1 MNRRSFVGY
10 ILALAGLNACAGRP
24 TPHPLPVPAL
34 PREQVAASL
43 YLIGDAGAPDP
54 GGEPVFHALSR
65 DLYSSV
71 GRQRVVVFLGDNVYP
86 RGLPAPEQP
95 DRKEAERR
103 LAAQVDVVTRS
114 GATAY
119 FVLGNHDW
127 ARHGKE
133 GWDAARRQG
142 AFIDSAG
149 GGKAWARPSG
159 GCPGPSVVDVGRRL
173 RLVLVD
179 TQWWL
184 HGGPRPMHPNSNC
197 PTDAET
203 EIVDSLRAAVSGA
216 AGRLVVVAGHHP
228 LTTGGVHGGYFG
240 WRDHVFPLRVVFPWL
255 WVPLPLIG
263 SLYPAARQNAISSQ
277 DLGSRPYQRLIAAFR
292 EAFAD
297 QPPALYAAGH
307 EHNLQVIAGG
317 VAPLEV
323 VSGGGF
329 YGHSGRAVSV
339 PGSLFARKASGYA
352 RVDIP
357 ETGRARLAVVEVD
370 RVGRGTEVFSTWM
383 QRAAYDSP
391 ESDTARVTGDAE
403 HDQAPGSVRHRTN

>member
-1 MNRRSFVGY
+1 LFPWCL
-10 ILALAGLNACAGRP
+10 LALLGLGACAGRS

-54 GGEPVFHALSR
+54 KGEPVLQALSR
-65 DLYSSV
+65 DLRSS
-71 GRQRVVVFLGDNVYP
+71 GAPQRVVVFLGDNVYP
-86 RGLPAPEQP
+86 RGLPAPEHP
-95 DRKEAERR
+95 GRKEAERR
-103 LAAQVDVVTRS
+103 LAAQLEVVTRS
-114 GATAY
+114 GATGY

-127 ARHGKE
+127 ARHGNE

-149 GGKAWARPSG
+149 GGKAWVRPSG

-184 HGGPRPMHPNSNC
+184 HGGPRPMHPSSNC
-197 PTDAET
+197 PTDTET

-216 AGRLVVVAGHHP
+216 TADRLVVVAGHHP

-255 WVPLPLIG
+255 WVPLPFIG
-263 SLYPAARQNAISSQ
+263 SLYPAARQHAISSQ
-277 DLGSRPYQRLIAAFR
+277 DLRSRGYQRLIAAFR
-292 EAFAD
+292 KAFAD
-297 QPPALYAAGH
+297 KPPQLYVAGH

-317 VAPLEV
+317 AASLEV
-323 VSGGGF
+323 VSGGGI
-329 YGHSGRAVSV
+329 YGHSGRVVAV

-352 RVDIP
+352 RLDIA

-370 RVGRGTEVFSTWM
+370 RDGQSREVFSSWV
-383 QRAAYDSP
+383 
-391 ESDTARVTGDAE
+391 E
-403 HDQAPGSVRHRTN
+403 